1 LNEAAI
7 IMDFRKKFLVS
18 PGGKITLA
26 GIDPTAAPG
35 WPISVERTNLL

>member
-18 PGGKITLA
+18 PGGKTAFA
-26 GIDPTAAPG
+26 GIDPTAASG
-35 WPISVERTNLL
+35 LADLC